1 MLQSLRKQNQLL
13 QNKLEKARLGIEI
26 KNKAPAMK
34 AQQYV
39 DEEDEEEE
47 QKKVQDSLDVE
58 EYRTVP
64 A

>member
-13 QNKLEKARLGIEI
+13 QNKLEKARLGIDN
-26 KNKAPAMK
+26 KNKPSAMK

-39 DEEDEEEE
+39 EEEDEEEE
-47 QKKVQDSLDVE
+47 QKQVQDSLDVE